1 MYIIGGSLK
10 GQDLKQCE
18 YFEISTMN
26 QKALPCLQQAVRG
39 PNCCT
44 FGHRYIY
51 TVGYETRGDR
61 TSIQQL
67 DIERNSWIVL
77 HTIVDRRIWLVGL
90 HMVDE
95 DTLIMFG
102 GQAISDNNMKYNQIM
117 KYDKDTN

>member
-1 MYIIGGSLK
+1 M
-10 GQDLKQCE
+10 
-18 YFEISTMN
+18 
-26 QKALPCLQQAVRG
+26 RG

-77 HTIVDRRIWLVGL
+77 HTIIDRRIWLVGL

-117 KYDKDTN
+117 KYDKDTNQLMVKQ

>member
-26 QKALPCLQQAVRG
+26 QRALPSLQQAVRG

-44 FGHRYIY
+44 FGNRYIY

-77 HTIVDRRIWLVGL
+77 HTILDRRIWLVGL
-90 HMVDE
+90 HMVNE

-102 GQAISDNNMKYNQIM
+102 GQAISDNNMKYN
-117 KYDKDTN
+117 